1 MPNRVIKE
9 SIRTSDTIN
18 ELSWFEEVLFYRLI
32 VSCDDYGRFD
42 GRPAIIKGT
51 LFPLKEGVTTK
62 NIESA
67 LSRLTSAGLV
77 KRYVVDGKPYLS
89 LPTWEQH
96 QTIRAKRSK
105 FPGPDEGKNMEDDCN
120 MKASE
125 NICKHMQADAPENP
139 NPDPNP
145 NPNPNTGSEPAPAY
159 SEIVDSFNEICK
171 SFPKVKALTENRR
184 KAIRARLRT
193 HSAADFITLFEK
205 AEASDFLRGANG
217 RDWSATFDWLIKES
231 NMEKVLEGNY
241 DNKKSSGSAASAASK
256 GNRFHNFQER
266 DYDYDS
272 LEAQLLG
279 GQKGGPGDGT

>member
-96 QTIRAKRSK
+96 QTIRAKRSR
-105 FPGPDEGKNMEDDCN
+105 FPEQVEEGGMKSDDSKRN
-120 MKASE
+120 TDDRNLQAHE
-125 NICKHMQADAPENP
+125 NICMHMQADAPENP
-139 NPDPNP
+139 NPNP

-171 SFPKVKALTENRR
+171 SFPKVKALTENRK

-241 DNKKSSGSAASAASK
+241 DNKKSSG
-256 GNRFHNFQER
+256 
-266 DYDYDS
+266 
-272 LEAQLLG
+272 
-279 GQKGGPGDGT
+279 GTVFDEWRNA